1 MQIFILKYPLISFYI
16 NPSNPFSART
26 KVDELILK
34 QEIKEGDIR
43 VLLNK
48 KPESDYDIDERG
60 SEEESGYDDEME
72 EEDAEMSLEEGC
84 ELEDMTTEEENTGTL
99 LGDAN

>member
-1 MQIFILKYPLISFYI
+1 M
-16 NPSNPFSART
+16 
-26 KVDELILK
+26 K

-43 VLLNK
+43 ALLNK

-60 SEEESGYDDEME
+60 VEEDSEYDDEMG
-72 EEDAEMSLEEGC
+72 EEDAEMSLEERY
-84 ELEDMTTEEENTGTL
+84 ELEDMTREEENAGTL